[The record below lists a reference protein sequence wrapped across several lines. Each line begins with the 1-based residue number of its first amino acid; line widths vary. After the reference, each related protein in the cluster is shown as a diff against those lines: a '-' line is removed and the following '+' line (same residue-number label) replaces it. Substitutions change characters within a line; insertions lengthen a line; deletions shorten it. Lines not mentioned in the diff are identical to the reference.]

1 MLSWINIAYTVIM
14 CGFTQIYILNQ
25 IIRLMSFN
33 VVSRFLPCLQRWT
46 GVKRPKVWQGSFEQ
60 LSLWYIDDK
69 SKINLKLMRLLYTL
83 VSSSLCLQKDVYGL
97 HRVQGLTGKS
107 RKFSLGCSNSNISGN
122 IKDKVMKF
130 CQFIENTNGTNFLSN
145 LATFGQYEV
154 FQRPAK
160 HGNPWVISAISSDLT
175 AFLMSLLRAVML
187 LCELSLVWASIC
199 V

>member
-1 MLSWINIAYTVIM
+1 MSTWFEYLLYLKYQFWISEYIFICKLIGRWHHNKTCKLIGWWHHDMTEIPEWYFEWQILKICGHFGKSRMLSWINIAYTVIM
-14 CGFTQIYILNQ
+14 CGFNQIYILNQ

-97 HRVQGLTGKS
+97 HRV
-107 RKFSLGCSNSNISGN
+107 
-122 IKDKVMKF
+122 
-130 CQFIENTNGTNFLSN
+130 
-145 LATFGQYEV
+145 
-154 FQRPAK
+154 
-160 HGNPWVISAISSDLT
+160 
-175 AFLMSLLRAVML
+175 
-187 LCELSLVWASIC
+187 
-199 V
+199 